1 MSPVRNV
8 LLVLILLE
16 VAWWGFTIPSH
27 SLSDEGYFH
36 LRQAENIRS
45 TGFPLV
51 NDELSYGGRNH
62 IILPLY
68 DYFVA
73 LISFIANLEVAIKI
87 VNFILIA
94 CLIASVFFVAREMAG
109 DVTSALFSAV
119 AFGLLPSIL
128 DNMGSSILLG
138 LLFIMILIFFISR
151 TNISNNLLIISII
164 FVLLLFTNII
174 YLLLIIG
181 LLLYVF
187 FIKTEEIKH
196 SQGELE
202 LILCATLVSVWFSMI
217 IFRNAL
223 IFHGVE
229 VLFGNV
235 PEQLQNQFPNTIS
248 LVILLG
254 LFPFFLGL
262 YAIFSHIFIKKNK
275 SVYLCVSLLLASF
288 FLTIFSFVSVNDGI
302 VISASLLC
310 VLSSFSWKELIFS
323 IEKTKLSNFK
333 AHLQLLAILMVV
345 LIGIATLQ
353 TSANIYNSSI
363 LSVSD
368 IDAIKWMSNNI
379 QPSAKV
385 MALYDEGNA
394 IAALSRHPTV
404 GDSSFILIGNS
415 NAITGDQ
422 LRFFKTYETDAVKIM
437 NKYNASIIFYSQR
450 AQAQSAKPEF
460 LNNKE
465 CFELIYDAGAQI
477 FNSKCRLIAS

>member
-1 MSPVRNV
+1 M
-8 LLVLILLE
+8 
-16 VAWWGFTIPSH
+16 
-27 SLSDEGYFH
+27 
-36 LRQAENIRS
+36 
-45 TGFPLV
+45 
-51 NDELSYGGRNH
+51 
-62 IILPLY
+62 
-68 DYFVA
+68 
-73 LISFIANLEVAIKI
+73 
-87 VNFILIA
+87 
-94 CLIASVFFVAREMAG
+94 
-109 DVTSALFSAV
+109 
-119 AFGLLPSIL
+119 
-128 DNMGSSILLG
+128 
-138 LLFIMILIFFISR
+138 
-151 TNISNNLLIISII
+151 
-164 FVLLLFTNII
+164 LLFTNII